1 MTDKLSVTSTS
12 MLTVADQAPTAFSPT
27 YVTSLDPV
35 YGHNFPL
42 WSIVFVPT
50 IMRDPRVNY
59 GMKLIKG
66 PIKTF
71 SIFLPEKDS
80 EDAATQEVLR
90 EEGIQFVY
98 TVKSDDS
105 VVADFVLETLKAF
118 WANGLDEYLTNLE
131 WGYSCSQVIYEL
143 ENPNDK
149 RSLQYSHL
157 SWYHPLLCRPLII
170 KDTSRLV
177 GAEVKQITGTSKAI
191 QLYGPKVLWGVH
203 RRIVNALHGQS
214 LLFDCFTSFHEQ
226 WAPYGARDI
235 RRTWFHKNSYDGGE
249 VRFPIGQ
256 YKDQMGNIIDHRDL
270 ALDILAKMKTGG
282 GRAIPSTVDQ
292 QSGKP
297 AWEYIPPSANATP
310 QGLMEYPEALRI
322 EILEG
327 LGIPPEVVESSSSN
341 GMGSATGRKIPMSV
355 YYSTLSGIA
364 DNAVHTFDAQCI
376 KYLVKLRFGDKKYK
390 VTKVS
395 PIKREQVQGA
405 GMPGSG
411 APKSDSDS

>member
-1 MTDKLSVTSTS
+1 MNITEKT
-12 MLTVADQAPTAFSPT
+12 MLEVQDSPPVSFHPA
-27 YVTSLDPV
+27 YATSLDPV

-42 WSIVFVPT
+42 WSLQYVPT
-50 IMRDPRVNY
+50 IMRDPRVSY

-71 SIFLPEKDS
+71 SIFLPEEVS
-80 EDAATQEVLR
+80 EDPLVQQTLR

-98 TVKSDDS
+98 TVKSDS
-105 VVADFVLETLKAF
+105 KELAEYVLDTLNAF
-118 WANGLDEYLTNLE
+118 WSDGLEEYLTNLN
-131 WGYSCSQVIYEL
+131 WGFSCNQVIYDL
-143 ENPNDK
+143 ENPADK
-149 RSLQYSHL
+149 KSLQYSHL
-157 SWYHPLLCRPLII
+157 AWYHPLYTRPLIL
-170 KDTSRLV
+170 KGTTRLV
-177 GAEVKQITGTSKAI
+177 GAEIQEVNGISKKI
-191 QLYGPKVLWGVH
+191 RLYGPKLLWGVH
-203 RRIVNALHGQS
+203 RRIVNALYGQS

-249 VRFPIGQ
+249 VRFPPGK
-256 YKDQMGNIIDHRDL
+256 YKDAYGNETDHRDM

-282 GRAIPSTVDQ
+282 GRALPSTVN
-292 QSGKP
+292 SVTGKP
-297 AWEYIPPSANATP
+297 DWEYIPPQANATP

-376 KYLVKLRFGDKKYK
+376 KYLAKIRFGNNAKYK
-390 VTKVS
+390 IVKVN
-395 PIKREQVQGA
+395 PIKTQDTMKPAIEKLESN
-405 GMPGSG
+405 PELT
-411 APKSDSDS
+411 